1 MNTNTNTKNNFN
13 RKLFLITLSVLLV
26 FAFYL
31 QASAQTKKDPVS
43 GDIADTAIKML
54 DKIENQVNNKSIDN
68 KTKKEFIDM
77 LELEIERTGFFIEEL
92 KERLKYF
99 DQYFDMLESVKLKTA
114 GLKDKL
120 EGKFKAPAGASG
132 RISQSS
138 AKQVTADQ
146 IYDLETYVNYSES
159 KKMLEDIEKDV
170 DQNKFN
176 QADKR
181 TLIKN
186 LGEQLVQLDS
196 MLDETR
202 SNKRKIEKNIIKMLE
217 VKLRSKNLLDKF
229 YKKLK

>member
-1 MNTNTNTKNNFN
+1 LSSS
-13 RKLFLITLSVLLV
+13 RKLLLFILSVLSV
-26 FAFYL
+26 FAFCF
-31 QASAQTKKDPVS
+31 QASAETKKNQAS
-43 GDIADTAIKML
+43 GNFADTAIKML
-54 DKIENQVNNKSIDN
+54 EKIETQVNNQSIDH

-77 LELEIERTGFFIEEL
+77 LELEIERTDFFIEEL

-99 DQYFDMLESVKLKTA
+99 DQYFDMLESVKLKTS

-132 RISQSS
+132 RISQSA

-170 DQNKFN
+170 DQNKFS

-181 TLIKN
+181 TLVKN
-186 LGEQLVQLDS
+186 LGEQLVQLDA
-196 MLDETR
+196 MLGETR
-202 SNKRKIEKNIIKMLE
+202 DNKRNIEKNIIKMLE
-217 VKLRSKNLLDKF
+217 VKLRSKNLLDRF
-229 YKKLK
+229 YKSTKHK

>member
-1 MNTNTNTKNNFN
+1 MSSS
-13 RKLFLITLSVLLV
+13 RKLLLFTLSVLSV
-26 FAFYL
+26 FAFCF
-31 QASAQTKKDPVS
+31 QASAETKKNQAS
-43 GDIADTAIKML
+43 GNFADTAIKML
-54 DKIENQVNNKSIDN
+54 EKIETQVNNQSIDH

-77 LELEIERTGFFIEEL
+77 LELEIERTDFFIEEL

-99 DQYFDMLESVKLKTA
+99 DQYFDMLESVKLKTS

-132 RISQSS
+132 RISQSA

-170 DQNKFN
+170 DQNKFS

-181 TLIKN
+181 TLVKN
-186 LGEQLVQLDS
+186 LGEQLVQLDA
-196 MLDETR
+196 MLGETR
-202 SNKRKIEKNIIKMLE
+202 DNKRNIEKNIIKMLE
-217 VKLRSKNLLDKF
+217 VKLRSKNLLDRF
-229 YKKLK
+229 YKSTKHK

>member
-1 MNTNTNTKNNFN
+1 MSSS
-13 RKLFLITLSVLLV
+13 RKLLLFILSVLSV
-26 FAFYL
+26 FAFCF
-31 QASAQTKKDPVS
+31 QASAETKKNQAS
-43 GDIADTAIKML
+43 GNFADTAIKML
-54 DKIENQVNNKSIDN
+54 EKIETQVNNQSIDH

-77 LELEIERTGFFIEEL
+77 LELEIERTDFFIEEL

-99 DQYFDMLESVKLKTA
+99 DQYFDMLESVKLKTS

-132 RISQSS
+132 RISQSA

-170 DQNKFN
+170 DQNKFS

-181 TLIKN
+181 TLVKN
-186 LGEQLVQLDS
+186 LGEQLVQLDA
-196 MLDETR
+196 MLGETR
-202 SNKRKIEKNIIKMLE
+202 DNKRNIEKNIIKMLE
-217 VKLRSKNLLDKF
+217 VKLRSKNLLDRF
-229 YKKLK
+229 YKSTKHK

>member
-1 MNTNTNTKNNFN
+1 LNIS
-13 RKLFLITLSVLLV
+13 RKLLILTLSVLLV
-26 FAFYL
+26 FAFCL
-31 QASAQTKKDPVS
+31 QASAETKKDSVS
-43 GDIADTAIKML
+43 GEIADTALKML
-54 DKIENQVNNKSIDN
+54 EKIETQVNSRSIDY

-132 RISQSS
+132 RISQGV

-159 KKMLEDIEKDV
+159 KKMLEDIEKDI
-170 DQNKFN
+170 DQNKFS

-181 TLIKN
+181 TLVKN
-186 LGEQLVQLDS
+186 LDEQLIQLDS
-196 MLDETR
+196 MLNETR

-217 VKLRSKNLLDKF
+217 VKLRSKNLLDRF
-229 YKKLK
+229 YKNIR